1 MENGNNVPMIFE
13 NESLKMGIKVAM
25 YKGEIYAVGSHLA
38 KSLGYANESKALVD
52 HVDEECQ
59 VVVTNLKNALLN
71 SEPNKTLGSVDFTEL
86 NSMLV
91 SIGLNIGN
99 TSHNQTKLITESGIY
114 QLILRSKHPMANKF
128 QMWVCSDVLPAIRK
142 HGMYLVGQEN
152 KSEEEISLIKAELEK
167 VNQRLEVLTSPR
179 YLPLAFLEQL
189 YGTDFYVHTRQNKC
203 FIAAELFRF
212 LKYIGLACNQ
222 HQNKGKMLTFRG
234 RDVLKDCVTEVG
246 GGTYSGTLHYGM
258 NILDVVPEMREYIH
272 VVMFGSKR
280 EILDQFE
287 KIADIR
293 RKYQQ

>member
-1 MENGNNVPMIFE
+1 
-13 NESLKMGIKVAM
+13 MGIKVAM
-25 YKGEIYAVGSHLA
+25 FGDEIYAVGSHLA
-38 KSLGYANESKALVD
+38 NTLGYINTRQAIND
-52 HVDEECQ
+52 NVDEQCKVSVSELKLKIAQ
-59 VVVTNLKNALLN
+59 SKGISQIPLIDPIEFNNSLNNLGLN
-71 SEPNKTLGSVDFTEL
+71 SQSISVGQT
-86 NSMLV
+86 MLIDEV
-91 SIGLNIGN
+91 
-99 TSHNQTKLITESGIY
+99 GIY
-114 QLILRSKHPMANKF
+114 QLILKSKLPSAVAF
-128 QMWVCSDVLPAIRK
+128 QKWVCKDVLPAIRK

-152 KSEEEISLIKAELEK
+152 KSNEEILLIKAELEK
-167 VNQRLEVLTSPR
+167 ANQRLEILSSPR

-272 VVMFGSKR
+272 VVMFGNKR

>member
-1 MENGNNVPMIFE
+1 MENGNNVPMTFE

-25 YKGEIYAVGSHLA
+25 FGDQIYVVGSHLA
-38 KSLGYANESKALVD
+38 TTLGYSDTECAIKD
-52 HVDEECQ
+52 HVNEKCK
-59 VVVTNLKNALLN
+59 VTVNNLKQKLLN
-71 SEPNKTLGSVDFTEL
+71 PIPGELPGLIAPDDFSRNLELLGL
-86 NSMLV
+86 NSK
-91 SIGLNIGN
+91 SISVGR
-99 TSHNQTKLITESGIY
+99 TQLINEAGIY
-114 QLILRSKHPMANKF
+114 QLIMKSKLPSAIDF

-142 HGMYLVGQEN
+142 HGMYLVGQEH
-152 KSEEEISLIKAELEK
+152 KSDEEISLLKSELEK
-167 VNQRLEVLTSPR
+167 ANQRLEILSSPR